1 MYTYYQI
8 HPSLTRRSQTLSTIR
23 TFLLVMAL
31 NPEAQK
37 RAQIELDAVIGP
49 DRLPSLS
56 DRCSLPYIEA
66 LVMECYR
73 WHPTLPL
80 SVVRTYTGEEDDEYK
95 GYRIP
100 KGSLVLANSWCVL
113 RCSRAEAGSAV
124 LTRGLVLPCRA
135 FAHDPQNYPE
145 PEAFMPKRYLTGEG
159 KLNHDVRDP
168 RTFTFGYGR
177 R

>member
-1 MYTYYQI
+1 M
-8 HPSLTRRSQTLSTIR
+8 LTDALQTRVTTR
-23 TFLLVMAL
+23 VFFLAMAL

-37 RAQIELDAVIGP
+37 RAQAELDAVIGAN
-49 DRLPSLS
+49 RLPSLS
-56 DRCSLPYIEA
+56 DRDSLPCVEA
-66 LVMECYR
+66 LVMEVHR
-73 WHPTLPL
+73 WNPIVPLALP
-80 SVVRTYTGEEDDEYK
+80 RTYTGSEDDEYR
-95 GYRIP
+95 GYLIP